1 MLQDKNYSLTHALA
15 YETTINGED
24 AIAVVLSG
32 QAISS
37 EASRSRSKPKK
48 MAASLISSGHS

>member
-1 MLQDKNYSLTHALA
+1 MLQDKNYWLTHALA
-15 YETTINGED
+15 YETMINGED

-37 EASRSRSKPKK
+37 ED
-48 MAASLISSGHS
+48 L